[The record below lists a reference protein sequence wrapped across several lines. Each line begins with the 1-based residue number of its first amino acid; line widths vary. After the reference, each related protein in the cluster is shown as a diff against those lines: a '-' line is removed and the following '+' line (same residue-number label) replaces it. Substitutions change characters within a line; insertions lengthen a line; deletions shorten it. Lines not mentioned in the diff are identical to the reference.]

1 MVRNLFVLSL
11 LSAVLVGCMGPE
23 KGPSPVTDGAGD
35 ANLVPAAGLTPVV
48 APVVEPAPAP
58 PVHVHVAATYR
69 STSPVTALRSLAGA
83 AVMTANVASAPQAM

>member
-11 LSAVLVGCMGPE
+11 LSAILVGCMGPE

-58 PVHVHVAATYR
+58 AAK
-69 STSPVTALRSLAGA
+69 
-83 AVMTANVASAPQAM
+83 APAKSKGKLPLNSNSSK

>member
-48 APVVEPAPAP
+48 APVVEPVPAPAAP
-58 PVHVHVAATYR
+58 AAKK
-69 STSPVTALRSLAGA
+69 
-83 AVMTANVASAPQAM
+83 APTKSKGKLPLNSNSSK